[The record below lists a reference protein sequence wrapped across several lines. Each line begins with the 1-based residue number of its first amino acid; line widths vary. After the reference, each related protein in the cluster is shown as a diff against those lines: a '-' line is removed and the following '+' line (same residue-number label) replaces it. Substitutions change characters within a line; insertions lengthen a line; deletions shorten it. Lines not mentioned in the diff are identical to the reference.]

1 MMMMMMMI
9 IIIWFIDNI
18 SIGTIIALN
27 LLLP

>member
-1 MMMMMMMI
+1 MMMMII